1 MMMNDERWMT
11 IKKKKKKK
19 KMMMMTDDWWLMTD
33 KICIYSLIHVFSAQV
48 FAPGLP
54 PEWQLGKQ
62 CQWILAGFDM
72 LANHLCCYRR
82 PHTHTKALHRC
93 LYTKKPLHRA
103 AFTPKRFSHRS
114 LFTDAF
120 THTHKLLHADA
131 FTKRCFKVQLNYL
144 DGYLSFL
151 DHAKGFVTD
160 SWCIT
165 SILGSQTKW
174 GANLFNT
181 H

>member
-1 MMMNDERWMT
+1 
-11 IKKKKKKK
+11 
-19 KMMMMTDDWWLMTD
+19 MTD